1 MHNAREWTLGRNT
14 PSQRWRYF
22 MHIYCC
28 EFELMENLFFAS
40 REVNNFFQTE
50 PVIGNYALTYAL
62 GLCHAGYHNEGEIT
76 YADDLQQLNTVGIYV
91 TPGTLTKE
99 IRFTVAQFNALSDS
113 YWFQMEQNAISVNR
127 GRIFD
132 SKLKARATNFPQIGR
147 LKMLSIGN
155 KGIFYITSREEF
167 QVPRYIRLGK
177 FMSKTK
183 ISARKQDYREYQ
195 AENVSY
201 PNYLNPNDLPSET
214 QIGMFDMLNIRP
226 TPLIRQ
232 VQLSGRCYELED
244 ETKTHLPA
252 GMRFYTDF

>member
-1 MHNAREWTLGRNT
+1 
-14 PSQRWRYF
+14 

-50 PVIGNYALTYAL
+50 PVIGNYALAYAL

-76 YADDLQQLNTVGIYV
+76 YAKDLEQLNAAGIYV
-91 TPGTLTKE
+91 TPGTLTE
-99 IRFTVAQFNALSDS
+99 EARFTVVQFNALSDS

-127 GRIFD
+127 QRIFNP
-132 SKLKARATNFPQIGR
+132 KLKARATNFPQIGR

-155 KGIFYITSREEF
+155 KGVFYITSRDEYR
-167 QVPRYIRLGK
+167 VPRYIRLGK
-177 FMSKTK
+177 FMSKAK
-183 ISARKQDYREYQ
+183 ISAYKQHYREVHAQ
-195 AENVSY
+195 DVSY
-201 PNYLNPNDLPSET
+201 RYYLNPNDLPSDT

-226 TPLIRQ
+226 TPLIRH
-232 VQLSGRCYELED
+232 VQLSGGFYQLAD
-244 ETKTHLPA
+244 DAKTKLPA